1 MFPQLRF
8 FILFLI
14 VTSETSAQKRGLIET
29 LMLNETVKN
38 KNLINDT
45 LKADRQGLN
54 VISDYEE
61 FPLPVYRPHNQQEE
75 INDSINTINV
85 DTLEPIVENNVEDSS
100 GNGLLALDESPTSF
114 IDNAF
119 NSLPFPQKATTSSA
133 SLGGYDF
140 TSLPVLMTAFAAAFL
155 GTVIA
160 PFLSGGVSSL
170 LQVDEVQLPGLGK
183 ENLRMEVPRLIWES

>member
-14 VTSETSAQKRGLIET
+14 VTSESEYATHYQYLKKNFKLFLAASAQKRGLIET

-119 NSLPFPQKATTSSA
+119 NSLPFPQK
-133 SLGGYDF
+133 
-140 TSLPVLMTAFAAAFL
+140 
-155 GTVIA
+155 
-160 PFLSGGVSSL
+160 
-170 LQVDEVQLPGLGK
+170 
-183 ENLRMEVPRLIWES
+183 